1 VLKFLYQSRSCK
13 GVAQIYFAKS
23 SLYKKVFLLNLLSGM
38 IALTIIIFLFYL
50 SLVDTTEEQI
60 AIQAQSV
67 ANLAASR
74 MDVVT
79 AYRSPEP
86 PVELRGVAD
95 EISRK
100 TGAALVVFLDKNS
113 IRYTHPNPE
122 LVGKRFTGNDELPA
136 LQQGRAYS
144 SRAVGI
150 SGPSIRAF
158 APVYDLTGN
167 QLGAVAVGFWE
178 PKINSIIW
186 GVFRILYIIIPV
198 CLISVALF
206 SYYLSRNI
214 ITTLFGMEPAEI
226 ATLLKERETM
236 LDSVREGII
245 AIDAESRVTVANS
258 AARRILAPEE
268 NIIGNDVKRL
278 IPNTRLPLVMESK
291 AAELDKP
298 MLLNGHL
305 VLVNRIPLVVNNRT
319 LGAISTFRD
328 MTEINSLAEELT
340 GARQLVDTLRA
351 KSHEFMNKLQ
361 AVSGLIQLGAYDE
374 ARKFITRLT
383 AKEQSFIEFLLKN
396 IASPAAAGLL
406 EGKAAEAQERGIDF
420 AGDPGSRLGLLPPYF
435 DENALVIVLGN
446 LIDNAMDAVKD
457 LPPGKRKVNVL
468 LAQDDGKI
476 MMKVTDNGCGI
487 PEHQLD
493 QIFTKGFSTK
503 ALGRG
508 YGLANVKSRVD
519 LASGRI
525 EVRSG
530 GAGTEVAVTI
540 PVAPAS

>member
-1 VLKFLYQSRSCK
+1 
-13 GVAQIYFAKS
+13 
-23 SLYKKVFLLNLLSGM
+23 M
-38 IALTIIIFLFYL
+38 IVLTIIISLFYW
-50 SLVDTTEEQI
+50 SLVDNTEKQI

-74 MDVVT
+74 VDVVT
-79 AYRSPEP
+79 AYLSSDP
-86 PVELRGVAD
+86 PGGLRGVAE

-100 TGAALVVFLDKNS
+100 TSAAFVVFLDNNS
-113 IRYTHPNPE
+113 IRYTHPNPD
-122 LVGKRFTGNDELPA
+122 LVGKRFSGNDEIPA
-136 LQQGRAYS
+136 LREGRAYS
-144 SRAVGI
+144 SRAIGI

-167 QLGAVAVGFWE
+167 QRGAVVVGFWE

-198 CLISVALF
+198 SLISVALF
-206 SYYLSRNI
+206 SYFLSRNI
-214 ITTLFGMEPAEI
+214 KTTLFGMEPAEI
-226 ATLLKERETM
+226 ATQLKERETM
-236 LDSVREGII
+236 LESVREGII
-245 AIDAESRVTVANS
+245 AIDADSRVTVANS

-291 AAELDKP
+291 TAELDEP

-319 LGAISTFRD
+319 QGAISTFRD

-340 GARQLVDTLRA
+340 GARQLVDSLRA
-351 KSHEFMNKLQ
+351 RSHEFMNKLQ
-361 AVSGLIQLGAYDE
+361 AVSGLIQLGAYAE

-406 EGKAAEAQERGIDF
+406 EGKSAEAQERGIDLMI
-420 AGDPGSRLGLLPPYF
+420 DPGSKLGLLPPYF
-435 DENALVIVLGN
+435 DENALIIVLGN
-446 LIDNAMDAVKD
+446 LIENAMDAVKD

-468 LAQDDGKI
+468 LAQDDEEI
-476 MMKVTDNGCGI
+476 MMKVADNGCGI
-487 PEHQLD
+487 PEHQLN

-503 ALGRG
+503 ELGRG

-530 GAGTEVAVTI
+530 GTGTEVSVWI
-540 PVAPAS
+540 PAALLS